1 MEIKSRLIELVE
13 RASAEEQAL
22 LAKLSEEERSAPGQP
37 DRWGPKDVIAH
48 LAGWK
53 ARLAENLAAA
63 AGGGELNRYDDY
75 EAVNARE
82 FIEYQHR
89 PWQEVLARAADARRQ
104 LIEQIQARSE
114 AELCGTQT
122 LPWQGDRPLWRY
134 IVGNGFVHPITHL
147 APILAEHGEPAYA
160 TELQEQAATL
170 QRELD
175 ESKDWQGVVQYNLA
189 CHYALIGETDRAIE
203 KLAQAFELNPTLVQ
217 ASKQDSDLVSIRDEP
232 RYRALCPEADLA

>member
-22 LAKLSEEERSAPGQP
+22 VAKLSEDERSAPGRS

-53 ARLAENLAAA
+53 ARLADNLAAA
-63 AGGGELNRYDDY
+63 VSGGELKRYDDY
-75 EAVNARE
+75 EAVNASE

-89 PWQEVLARAADARRQ
+89 PWPEVMERAADARRR
-104 LIEQIQARSE
+104 LIEQVQARSE

-160 TELQEQAATL
+160 TKLQEQAATL
-170 QRELD
+170 LRELD
-175 ESKDWQGVVQYNLA
+175 GSKDWQGVVQYNLA
-189 CHYALIGETDRAIE
+189 CHYALMGETDRAIE
-203 KLAQAFELNPTLVQ
+203 KLAQAFKLNPKLVQ
-217 ASKQDSDLVSIRDEP
+217 ASKQDSDLVSIRAEAG
-232 RYRALCPEADLA
+232 YRALCPESDSA

>member
-1 MEIKSRLIELVE
+1 MELKAKLIELVE

-22 LAKLSEEERSAPGQP
+22 LAKLSEDERSAPGRP
-37 DRWGPKDVIAH
+37 DRWGPKDVMVH

-63 AGGGELNRYDDY
+63 ASGGKLERYDDY
-75 EAVNARE
+75 LAVNARE

-89 PWQEVLARAADARRQ
+89 PWPEVLERAAEARRQ
-104 LIEQIQARSE
+104 LIEQVQARSE
-114 AELCGTQT
+114 AELRGTQT

-134 IVGNGFVHPITHL
+134 VVGNGFIHPIAMHL
-147 APILAEHGEPAYA
+147 APMLVERGEQAYA
-160 TELQEQAATL
+160 TELQEQAARL
-170 QRELD
+170 LGELD
-175 ESKDWQGVVQYNLA
+175 ESKDWQGVVRYNLA
-189 CHYALIGETDRAIE
+189 CHYALMGETHSAIE

-232 RYRALCPEADLA
+232 GYRALCAE

>member
-1 MEIKSRLIELVE
+1 MELKSKLVELVE
-13 RASAEEQAL
+13 RASAEEQAR
-22 LAKLSEEERSAPGQP
+22 LAKLSEDERATPGRS

-63 AGGGELNRYDDY
+63 ASGGKLERYDDY
-75 EAVNARE
+75 LAVNARE

-89 PWQEVLARAADARRQ
+89 PWPEVLARAAEAHRQ
-104 LIEQIQARSE
+104 LIEQVQARSE
-114 AELCGTQT
+114 DELRGTQT
-122 LPWQGDRPLWRY
+122 LPWQGERPLWRY
-134 IVGNGFVHPITHL
+134 IVGNGFVHPIMHL
-147 APILAEHGEPAYA
+147 GPMLTERGEPAYA

-170 QRELD
+170 LRKLD

-189 CHYALIGETDRAIE
+189 CHYALIGETDYAIE

-217 ASKQDSDLVSIRDEP
+217 ASRQDSDLASIHNEP
-232 RYRALCPEADLA
+232 GYRALCPESGV